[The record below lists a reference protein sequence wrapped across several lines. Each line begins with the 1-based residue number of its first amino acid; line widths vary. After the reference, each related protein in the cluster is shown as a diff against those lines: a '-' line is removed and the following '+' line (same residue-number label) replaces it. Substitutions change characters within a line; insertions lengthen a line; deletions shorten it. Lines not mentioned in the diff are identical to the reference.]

1 MITTSPK
8 RPSPAGALF
17 ATLLCPLLLLQT
29 SCGPLPVAS
38 SPQDS
43 VLRVT
48 ATIQYPDLHRPWLKK
63 PPANRQGL
71 ATVIEGGRLLVT
83 ADMVDQATFIQLEK
97 PEDGPKVTAHVEAID
112 PECNLAVLRP
122 DSGEIMKGT
131 HPLALDPS
139 LRTGSK
145 LEILQL
151 EPNGAP
157 ALSPGT
163 VTTAAVMS
171 YPADGAAYLL
181 YRAAT
186 TIPQRECSFVIPA
199 LSGGKLAGLVM
210 RYDPR
215 SQSADIIP
223 APLIARFLK
232 ESAKPGYNGLARA
245 GLAWEEVHGSN
256 LREWLGIAKG
266 SQGIYITSVDREGP
280 AAKAGLKKGDFL
292 MKVAGKEID
301 GEGNYSDPLLGK
313 ITFNN
318 LASLERAPG
327 DPMEVTYFRSS
338 GEGTGTLGTTTLT
351 LSGRNPLSEISPS
364 RIGKHS
370 TDHAFLGGL
379 LFQELSRPYLREW
392 GPEWRRQAPQNLVY
406 LDAFQRE
413 SEGRRDRYVI
423 LSAILPSPQ
432 TIGYQDLAKRLVL
445 SINGTP
451 IMSLKDVSEAARHP
465 VGGFHRILLEGA
477 GGPIFLDASNLP
489 AEEAKVRERYGIPQA
504 IPSASL
510 SDPHPDKNRQE

>member
-1 MITTSPK
+1 MPMITTQPLNRFLARVLPSCLVSP
-8 RPSPAGALF
+8 F
-17 ATLLCPLLLLQT
+17 LLLHT
-29 SCGPLPVAS
+29 SCRPLPS
-38 SPQDS
+38 TPSPQDA

-97 PEDGPKVTAHVEAID
+97 PEDGPKVTAQVEAID

-122 DSGEIMKGT
+122 ESDEIIKGT
-131 HPLALDPS
+131 HPLTLDLS
-139 LRTGSK
+139 LRAGSK

-157 ALSPGT
+157 ALSPAT
-163 VTTAAVMS
+163 VTTVAVMP

-186 TIPQRECSFVIPA
+186 SIPQREGSYVIPA
-199 LSGGKLAGLVM
+199 LAGEKLAGLVM

-232 ESAKPGYNGLARA
+232 ESSKSDYHGLARA
-245 GLAWEEVHGSN
+245 GITWEEVHGAN
-256 LREWLGIAKG
+256 LREWLGLGKG
-266 SQGIYITSVDREGP
+266 TQGIYISSVDREGP

-292 MKVAGKEID
+292 TKVAGKEID
-301 GEGNYSDPLLGK
+301 GEGNYSDPRWGK

-318 LASLERAPG
+318 LVSLERGPG
-327 DPMEVTYFRSS
+327 DPVDLTYFRSS
-338 GEGTGTLGTTTLT
+338 GEGTGTLGTATLT
-351 LSGRNPLSEISPS
+351 LDGRNPFSEISPARLGQDTTS
-364 RIGKHS
+364 
-370 TDHAFLGGL
+370 HAFLGGL

-413 SEGRRDRYVI
+413 SEGKRNRFVI
-423 LSAILPSPQ
+423 LSAILPTPQ

-445 SINGTP
+445 SINGMP
-451 IMSLKDVSEAARHP
+451 VQSLKDVIEAAKHP
-465 VGGFHRILLEGA
+465 VDGFHKILLEGA

-489 AEEAKVRERYGIPQA
+489 AEESLVRERYGIPQDKR
-504 IPSASL
+504 PSQ
-510 SDPHPDKNRQE
+510 N

>member
-1 MITTSPK
+1 MIIMPPIRFSLAAP
-8 RPSPAGALF
+8 
-17 ATLLCPLLLLQT
+17 LLALLLLQT
-29 SCGPLPVAS
+29 SCRPLQETP

-63 PPANRQGL
+63 QPSNRQGL

-112 PECNLAVLRP
+112 PECNLALLRP
-122 DSGEIMKGT
+122 ENADFLKGT
-131 HPLALDPS
+131 HPLPLDLS
-139 LRTGSK
+139 IKAGSK

-151 EPNGAP
+151 ESNGAP
-157 ALSPGT
+157 ALTPAT
-163 VTTAAVMS
+163 VTTVAVMS

-186 TIPQRECSFVIPA
+186 SIPQREGSFVIPA
-199 LSGGKLAGLVM
+199 LSSGKLAGLVM

-223 APLIARFLK
+223 APLIARFLR
-232 ESAKPGYNGLARA
+232 EAAKRGYNGLARA
-245 GLAWEEVHGSN
+245 GLTWEEVHGSN
-256 LREWLGIAKG
+256 LREWLGVAKG
-266 SQGIYITSVDREGP
+266 SLGVYITSVDREGP

-301 GEGNYSDPLLGK
+301 GEGNYSDPVLGK
-313 ITFNN
+313 VTFNN
-318 LASLERAPG
+318 LASLERGPG
-327 DPMEVTYFRSS
+327 DPMELTYFRSV

-351 LSGRNPLSEISPS
+351 LAGRNPLAEISPS
-364 RIGKHS
+364 RLGKNS

-413 SEGRRDRYVI
+413 SERKRDRYVI
-423 LSAILPSPQ
+423 LSAILPTPQ

-445 SINGTP
+445 SINGIPVQT
-451 IMSLKDVSEAARHP
+451 LKDVNEAAKHP
-465 VGGFHRILLEGA
+465 VNGFHKILLEGA
-477 GGPIFLDASNLP
+477 GGPIFLDAANLP
-489 AEEAKVRERYGIPQA
+489 AEEAEVRERYGIPSA
-504 IPSASL
+504 TPS
-510 SDPHPDKNRQE
+510 PHD

>member
-1 MITTSPK
+1 MPMITTQPLS
-8 RPSPAGALF
+8 RFLAGVFPACLVS
-17 ATLLCPLLLLQT
+17 PLLLLHT
-29 SCGPLPVAS
+29 ACRPLPS
-38 SPQDS
+38 TPSPQDS

-63 PPANRQGL
+63 PPSNRQGL

-97 PEDGPKVTAHVEAID
+97 PEDGPKVTAQVEAID

-122 DSGEIMKGT
+122 ESGEIMKGT
-131 HPLALDPS
+131 HPLPLDLS
-139 LRTGSK
+139 LKAGSK

-157 ALSPGT
+157 ALSPAT
-163 VTTAAVMS
+163 VTTVAVMP

-186 TIPQRECSFVIPA
+186 SIPQREGSYVIPA
-199 LSGGKLAGLVM
+199 LAGEKLAGLVM

-232 ESAKPGYNGLARA
+232 ESAKPDYHGLARA
-245 GLAWEEVHGSN
+245 GITWEEVHGGN
-256 LREWLGIAKG
+256 LREWLGLGKG
-266 SQGIYITSVDREGP
+266 SQGVYITSVDREGP
-280 AAKAGLKKGDFL
+280 AAKAGLKKGDIL
-292 MKVAGKEID
+292 IKVAGKEID
-301 GEGNYSDPLLGK
+301 GEGNYSDPRLGK

-318 LASLERAPG
+318 LASLERGVG
-327 DPMEVTYFRSS
+327 DPVELTYFRSS
-338 GEGTGTLGTTTLT
+338 GEGTGTLGTATLT
-351 LSGRNPLSEISPS
+351 LAGRNPLSEISPA
-364 RIGKHS
+364 RLGHD
-370 TDHAFLGGL
+370 TTAHAFLGGL

-413 SEGRRDRYVI
+413 SEGKRDRFVI
-423 LSAILPSPQ
+423 LSAILPTPQ
-432 TIGYQDLAKRLVL
+432 TIGYQDLAKRQVL
-445 SINGTP
+445 SING
-451 IMSLKDVSEAARHP
+451 MAVKSLKDVTEAAKHP
-465 VGGFHRILLEGA
+465 VDGFHKILLEGA

-489 AEEAKVRERYGIPQA
+489 AEESLVRERYGIP
-504 IPSASL
+504 SANPASK
-510 SDPHPDKNRQE
+510 D